1 MIKKVEIDIDVV
13 EMAKI
18 RIINI
23 FKNGIPVVLSISGGK
38 DSICLTSLIY
48 DLCREGKIDKSL
60 LTICFIDEEAIYDCV
75 EQIVKEWRLK
85 FLELGVKFDRWCIE
99 VKHFNCF
106 NTLTQDE
113 SFICWDRYK
122 KDVWVRKKPPFAL
135 DNPPD
140 LYARQEN
147 YQSFAPRHYKG
158 SCLMMGVRASESLQ
172 RSKNIAN
179 KRQNNDL
186 KFFPIYDWKDTD
198 VWQYIY
204 KNNLNFPNAYI
215 YLYQTGSNRKDMRI
229 SQFFS
234 VDTAKSLVKMNE
246 YYPNLF
252 DKVCKRE
259 PNAYMAMLYFD
270 TELYRR
276 KKTQTG
282 EKDTIDYKKKV
293 LELMSNEEFFDTRE
307 KKRILAEVKATC
319 LKYGLVLGPKQWKT
333 AYEILV
339 GGDPKNRTY
348 RSWITQIFSNLRK
361 DIEHGK

>member
-1 MIKKVEIDIDVV
+1 MIKRTEIDIDVV
-13 EMAKI
+13 EMARR

-23 FKNGIPVVLSISGGK
+23 FKNGLPVTLSISGGK
-38 DSICLTSLIY
+38 DSICLSSLIY

-60 LTICFIDEEAIYDCV
+60 LTVCFIDEEAIYDCV
-75 EQIVKEWRLK
+75 EQIVKEWRIK
-85 FLELGVKFDRWCIE
+85 FLEIGVKFDWWCIE

-135 DNPPD
+135 GNPPD
-140 LYARQEN
+140 LLARNET
-147 YQSFAPRHYKG
+147 YQSFCPKHYYG
-158 SCLMMGVRASESLQ
+158 SCMLIGTRASESIQ
-172 RSKNIAN
+172 RAKNISK
-179 KRQNNDL
+179 KRGSDNM

-198 VWQYIY
+198 IWQYIY
-204 KNNLNFPNAYI
+204 KKNLNFPNAYI
-215 YLYQTGSNRKDMRI
+215 YLYQTGSSRREMRI

-246 YYPNLF
+246 YYPDLF

-276 KKTQTG
+276 KKTQRGQEDKT
-282 EKDTIDYKKKV
+282 DYKKKT
-293 LELMSNEEFFDTRE
+293 LELLSNEAFFDTKE
-307 KKRILAEVKATC
+307 KRRVMLNVKGAC
-319 LKYGLVLGPKQWKT
+319 LKHGVVMKKNHWKT

-348 RSWITQIFSNLRK
+348 RAWITNIFSDLRK
-361 DIEHGK
+361 EIDNGR